1 MRWVREEKR
10 GGEQEVKGRRKRSEG
25 RGSKRRR
32 KRRDGRRG
40 GGGERRRG
48 EEKRVYVGCYSS
60 PRRAAATDPSSRT
73 SERKSWHPSDARLL
87 PRELPPRRPW
97 RRETLVLA
105 PSSPSSPQRFP
116 HASKFPLYFLI
127 CLLTK
132 PYRLNP
138 LLYPPL
144 SFFLCRFFV
153 SFFIYSFR
161 VSTSKSWKMYKSRPV
176 HTFFIS
182 SSWIWGGPNDRHINP
197 LWLFSS
203 RSSRCQTHWASLRRY
218 ESDKKIR
225 LDNDKGIYTSIAY
238 GLW

>member
-1 MRWVREEKR
+1 MGQGRKKRGRTGGEREEEKEW
-10 GGEQEVKGRRKRSEG
+10 GEG
-25 RGSKRRR
+25 RQEEKKKKGWKERERRR
-32 KRRDGRRG
+32 KEAWRRKEGLRRMLFQP
-40 GGGERRRG
+40 
-48 EEKRVYVGCYSS
+48 S
-60 PRRAAATDPSSRT
+60 PRRRHGPFVTYVGKEVMASQRRPTPATRVAAASTLKAGDPC
-73 SERKSWHPSDARLL
+73 PG
-87 PRELPPRRPW
+87 
-97 RRETLVLA
+97 

-161 VSTSKSWKMYKSRPV
+161 LSTSKSWKMYKSRPV

-218 ESDKKIR
+218 ESAKKIR